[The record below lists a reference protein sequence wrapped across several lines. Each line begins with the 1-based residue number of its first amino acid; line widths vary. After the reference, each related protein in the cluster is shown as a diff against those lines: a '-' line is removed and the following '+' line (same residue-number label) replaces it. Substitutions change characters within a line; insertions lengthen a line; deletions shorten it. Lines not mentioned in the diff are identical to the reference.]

1 MIEKTFL
8 FSWKKFFFLCL
19 FLNLIAEV
27 VRTLISF
34 RSLRISRFIKQILSC
49 HFTHMCSSITQFLFS
64 SSAFK
69 SFVNRETNEL
79 GNCIL
84 RAALFARSRL
94 YHYRFMFLKHTREK
108 RRCAFLA
115 SLVVK
120 TKRKK
125 KSFGPFLKKVFLFFC
140 LSLFT
145 LRSYDLS
152 LISFLHFVPK
162 DL

>member
-1 MIEKTFL
+1 MKTF
-8 FSWKKFFFLCL
+8 FIFVEISSFFF

-49 HFTHMCSSITQFLFS
+49 HFTHMCSSITQFLFA
-64 SSAFK
+64 SAFK
-69 SFVNRETNEL
+69 FVNRETNEL

-94 YHYRFMFLKHTREK
+94 YHYRFMFLKHKRK

-125 KSFGPFLKKVFLFFC
+125 KSPRCWAFLKKVFLF
-140 LSLFT
+140 LFV
-145 LRSYDLS
+145 SS
-152 LISFLHFVPK
+152 NGSFYVARRVRV
-162 DL
+162 